1 MTQRRPA
8 RVTQAEIARA
18 IRAVAQVGLPA
29 AILIETDG
37 TMTIMPATKEDSR
50 SVAGSVAKVK
60 EITL

>member
-18 IRAVAQVGLPA
+18 IRAIAQVGLPA
-29 AILIETDG
+29 EILIEEDG
-37 TMTIMPATKEDSR
+37 TIKIVPKIDTNIDMRRE
-50 SVAGSVAKVK
+50 VAKLK